1 MKIQSFQDLTLWKA
15 SIVVAKHIYAT
26 TNNASFAKDYGLRDQ
41 MRRAIVSV
49 SSNIAEGFEKNNN
62 NEFIR
67 YLKIVKGSIGELK
80 SQLIVSKEIGYISF
94 GEFERLYEQIHDLAK
109 QTGGFIT
116 YLTKFRKRENIITKK
131 KSSQ

>member
-15 SIVVAKHIYAT
+15 SVVVAKLIYTT
-26 TNNASFAKDYGLRDQ
+26 TNNPAFAKDYGLRDQ

-62 NEFIR
+62 NEFLR

-80 SQLIVSKEIGYISF
+80 SQLIVSKEIGYIPI
-94 GEFERLYEQIHDLAK
+94 GEFERLYEQVHELAK

-116 YLTKFRKRENIITKK
+116 YLTNFRKRENIITKK
-131 KSSQ
+131 KSSH

>member
-1 MKIQSFQDLTLWKA
+1 MKIESFQDLTLWKA
-15 SIVVAKHIYAT
+15 SVVVAKQIYT
-26 TNNASFAKDYGLRDQ
+26 VTNNNLFIKDYGLRDQ

-80 SQLIVSKEIGYISF
+80 SQLIVSKEIGYIANA
-94 GEFERLYEQIHDLAK
+94 EFERLYEQLNDLAK
-109 QTGGFIT
+109 QSGGFIT
-116 YLTKFRKRENIITKK
+116 YLTKFRKRGSVATKT
-131 KSSQ
+131 KSLH